1 MVPGREALF
10 RPCHALIQLART
22 RQKCVNLPQVEGAAF
37 PFELR
42 SPQAPQEEPMADQ
55 PSFEIPSEL
64 RDMAEK
70 NVEQARAAYGQFMDF
85 MTQAMGAW
93 AGSPMGAELTGFK
106 AVQDKAVAFA
116 KENAE
121 RSFSLASDLARAK
134 DMQEMLTLQSR
145 YVQSQMQSFGIQ
157 AQQLSWLMADA
168 MRDMQ
173 PKSKG

>member
-1 MVPGREALF
+1 
-10 RPCHALIQLART
+10 
-22 RQKCVNLPQVEGAAF
+22 
-37 PFELR
+37 
-42 SPQAPQEEPMADQ
+42 MADN
-55 PSFEIPSEL
+55 PSFEIPPEL

-85 MTQAMGAW
+85 LTQAMGAW
-93 AGSPMGAELTGFK
+93 SGSPLGQEMGGGFRT
-106 AVQDKAVAFA
+106 VQEKAVAFA

-134 DMQEMLTLQSR
+134 DMQEVLTLQSR
-145 YVQSQMQSFGIQ
+145 FVQTQMQTFGIQ

-173 PKSKG
+173 PKGKD